1 MPTITR
7 LKDVTKRKPKR
18 ENQSAKYYNSK
29 QWKSL
34 RLSYLH
40 KNPLCENCLK
50 NDRTTAGECVH
61 HKKFFLSATNE
72 AEIWSLLL
80 SEDNIMTLCNECH
93 IKMHNYAKEHNLK
106 YIDYL
111 KLND

>member
-34 RLSYLH
+34 RLNYYRLH
-40 KNPLCENCLK
+40 PLCELCLEEGK
-50 NDRTTAGECVH
+50 TTPTEHIH
-61 HKKFFLSATNE
+61 HIIPFLTGITE
-72 AEIWSLLL
+72 EQRWSLLL
-80 SEDNIMTLCNECH
+80 SPDNLCALCLSHHKKIHSGNR
-93 IKMHNYAKEHNLK
+93 
-106 YIDYL
+106 
-111 KLND
+111 